1 MSFSKKSLAVIYG
14 LAISKSLLEGF
25 AIFQNTFR
33 HPSFFTIHQLLNVQL
48 ILRRSAARCLSR
60 LLVIFNMA
68 KF

>member
-33 HPSFFTIHQLLNVQL
+33 HPSFCHQSNLSSEIYFLNFQ
-48 ILRRSAARCLSR
+48 
-60 LLVIFNMA
+60 NMA
-68 KF
+68 KNCYLKMQ